1 MKDEGGKLPASLI
14 LHPSSFGKKRQPLRT
29 YILRRLAITVPIL
42 LGLTV
47 VTFIFAELMPGDF
60 VDALVPPTAIV
71 AYTPAQLEAM
81 RESYGLNKPAYERY
95 LIWLGELARGNL
107 GHSLVSGAPVRD
119 EILARLPA
127 TLQLTTSS
135 LLFGIIVGGILGII
149 AAVKQYTWIDQ
160 LLTILGFFWISTPG
174 FIFAIAG
181 IYLFS
186 LKFPLFPT
194 SGITDYG
201 AAASWLTRLHHMIL
215 PAAVLG
221 LGSVASFMRYTRG
234 SMLEVIRQ
242 DYITVARAKG
252 LGEKAILSTHALR
265 NALIPV
271 ITIIGLDIPYLI
283 GGTVIIES
291 IFAWPGMGTY
301 SLGAINARDYP
312 VIMGVNFII
321 ALVVLL
327 SNLLTDIAY
336 ALVDPR
342 IRYE

>member
-1 MKDEGGKLPASLI
+1 M
-14 LHPSSFGKKRQPLRT
+14 RT
-29 YILRRLAITVPIL
+29 YILRRIAISIPIL

-47 VTFIFAELMPGDF
+47 VTFVFTELMPGDF

-71 AYTPAQLEAM
+71 AYTPAQLQAM
-81 RESYGLNKPAYERY
+81 RENYGLNKPAYERY
-95 LIWLGELARGNL
+95 FIWLRELARGNL
-107 GHSLVSGAPVRD
+107 GHSLISGAPVRD
-119 EILARLPA
+119 EILERLPA
-127 TLQLTTSS
+127 TLQLTATS
-135 LLFGIIVGGILGII
+135 LLFGIIVGTILGII
-149 AAVKQYTWIDQ
+149 AAVKQYTWVDQ

-174 FIFAIAG
+174 FVFAIGG
-181 IYLFS
+181 IYLLS
-186 LKFPLFPT
+186 LKLPLFPT
-194 SGITDYG
+194 SGITNYG
-201 AAASWLTRLHHMIL
+201 ESASFLSRIHHMIL

-234 SMLEVIRQ
+234 SMLDVIRQ

-252 LGEKAILSTHALR
+252 LGEKAILLTHALR
-265 NALIPV
+265 NALIPM

-283 GGTVIIES
+283 GGTVIIEF

-301 SLGAINARDYP
+301 SLGAISARDYP

-336 ALVDPR
+336 AFVDPR

>member
-1 MKDEGGKLPASLI
+1 MHLI
-14 LHPSSFGKKRQPLRT
+14 SQSPCLLVYKGSPLRT
-29 YILRRLAITVPIL
+29 YILRRLAISVPIL
-42 LGLTV
+42 FGLTL
-47 VTFIFAELMPGDF
+47 VTFIFTELLPGDF

-71 AYTPAQLEAM
+71 AYTPEQLQAM
-81 RESYGLNKPAYERY
+81 RENYGLNKPPYVRY
-95 LIWLGELARGNL
+95 LIWVRELLRGNL
-107 GHSLVSGAPVRD
+107 GHSLVSGAAVRD
-119 EILARLPA
+119 EIMTRLPA
-127 TLQLTTSS
+127 TLQLTVTS
-135 LLFGIIVGGILGII
+135 LLFGIIVGGALGIV
-149 AAVKQYTWIDQ
+149 AAVKQYSWLDQ
-160 LLTILGFFWISTPG
+160 LLTILGFFWISTPS
-174 FIFAIAG
+174 FVFAIAG

-201 AAASWLTRLHHMIL
+201 ATAGLLTRLHHMIL
-215 PAAVLG
+215 PAMVLG

-234 SMLEVIRQ
+234 SLLDVIRQ

-252 LGEKAILSTHALR
+252 LGEKTILLTHALR

-271 ITIIGLDIPYLI
+271 ITIIGLDLPYLI

-312 VIMGVNFII
+312 VIMGVNFIV

-327 SNLLTDIAY
+327 SNLITDITY
-336 ALVDPR
+336 AFVDPR

>member
-1 MKDEGGKLPASLI
+1 V
-14 LHPSSFGKKRQPLRT
+14 RT
-29 YILRRLAITVPIL
+29 YILRRIAISIPIL

-47 VTFIFAELMPGDF
+47 VTFVFTELMPGDF

-71 AYTPAQLEAM
+71 AYTPAQLQAM
-81 RESYGLNKPAYERY
+81 RETYGLNKPAYERY
-95 LIWLGELARGNL
+95 FIWLRELARGNL
-107 GHSLVSGAPVRD
+107 GHSLISGAPVRD
-119 EILARLPA
+119 EILERLPA
-127 TLQLTTSS
+127 TLQLTATS
-135 LLFGIIVGGILGII
+135 LLFGIIVGTILGII

-174 FIFAIAG
+174 FVFAIGG
-181 IYLFS
+181 IYLLS
-186 LKFPLFPT
+186 LKLPLFPT
-194 SGITDYG
+194 SGITNYG
-201 AAASWLTRLHHMIL
+201 ESASFLSRIHHMIL

-234 SMLEVIRQ
+234 SMLDVIRQ

-252 LGEKAILSTHALR
+252 LGEKAILLTHALR
-265 NALIPV
+265 NALIPM

-283 GGTVIIES
+283 GGTVIIEF

-301 SLGAINARDYP
+301 SLGAISARDYP

-336 ALVDPR
+336 AFVDPR

>member
-1 MKDEGGKLPASLI
+1 MKAESY
-14 LHPSSFGKKRQPLRT
+14 LHPSSFILWKKRQPLRT
-29 YILRRLAITVPIL
+29 YILRRLAVTIPIL

-47 VTFIFAELMPGDF
+47 VTFILTELMPGDF

-107 GHSLVSGAPVRD
+107 GHSLISGAPVRD

-135 LLFGIIVGGILGII
+135 LLFGIIVGGLLGII
-149 AAVKQYTWIDQ
+149 AAVKQYTWVDQ
-160 LLTILGFFWISTPG
+160 LLTMLGFFWISTPG

-201 AAASWLTRLHHMIL
+201 EASSLLTRLHHMIL
-215 PAAVLG
+215 PATVLG

-234 SMLEVIRQ
+234 SMLDVIRQ

-312 VIMGVNFII
+312 VILGVNFII

-327 SNLLTDIAY
+327 SNLLTDITY

>member
-1 MKDEGGKLPASLI
+1 M
-14 LHPSSFGKKRQPLRT
+14 RT
-29 YILRRLAITVPIL
+29 YILRRLAISAPIL

-47 VTFIFAELMPGDF
+47 VTFLFTELMPGDF

-71 AYTPAQLEAM
+71 AYTPEQLEAM
-81 RESYGLNKPAYERY
+81 RENYGLNKPAYERY
-95 LIWLGELARGNL
+95 LIWLRELVRGNL
-107 GHSLVSGAPVRD
+107 GHSLTSGAPVRD

-127 TLQLTTSS
+127 TLQLTASS
-135 LLFGIIVGGILGII
+135 LLFGIIVGTLLGII
-149 AAVKQYTWIDQ
+149 AAVKQYSWLDQ
-160 LLTILGFFWISTPG
+160 LLTVLGFFWISTPS
-174 FIFAIAG
+174 FVFAIGG
-181 IYLFS
+181 IYLLS
-186 LKFPLFPT
+186 LKLPLFPT
-194 SGITDYG
+194 SGMANYG
-201 AAASWLTRLHHMIL
+201 EATTFLSRVHHMIL
-215 PAAVLG
+215 PATVLG

-234 SMLEVIRQ
+234 SMLDVIRQ

-252 LGEKAILSTHALR
+252 LNEKAILLTHALR

-283 GGTVIIES
+283 GGTVIIEF

-301 SLGAINARDYP
+301 SLGAITARDYP
-312 VIMGVNFII
+312 VIMGVNFMV

-327 SNLLTDIAY
+327 SNLITDITY